1 MMLSSNRRN
10 IALHKEIRA
19 KESTASVRGHISL
32 QQPIWEIY
40 KSARAQIFPHY
51 DSANELLRKRNSD
64 RYREPQQRFTKPQTG
79 LYMIRAMHS
88 IPIWMLILE
97 LLIRTYMRLFNRSYV
112 IRPLPTYWPVHWH
125 SRERLLEDEVRK
137 QHNYSFFYRLYARR
151 TWPARLHIQRVGYR

>member
-79 LYMIRAMHS
+79 LYMIRAMHV
-88 IPIWMLILE
+88 IPTWMLQLK
-97 LLIRTYMRLFNRSYV
+97 LLIRTCVCSIAHMSSGLYTYV
-112 IRPLPTYWPVHWH
+112 LTSWLAFTRAPFRTRCQKAAQL
-125 SRERLLEDEVRK
+125 
-137 QHNYSFFYRLYARR
+137 QFFYRL
-151 TWPARLHIQRVGYR
+151 